1 MTGHRLLL
9 AAALLIAPATA
20 HAQSHPL
27 TGKWSVE
34 YAAGMRIENET
45 PTPIMAKAALTVESV
60 GDSLIATLVTE
71 PTADLPPRPPVRL
84 AARRVDGKMTFV
96 QRTTLRMNR
105 DGEESSH
112 PATITWQF
120 EVSGDAISGTIERKV
135 EGMEMPGGAP
145 ATLKGTRAKG

>member
-1 MTGHRLLL
+1 MPAPRFLI
-9 AAALLIAPATA
+9 AAALLIGPVAAN
-20 HAQSHPL
+20 AQAHPL

-84 AARRVDGKMTFV
+84 AARRADGAMTFV

-112 PATITWQF
+112 PATITWQL
-120 EVSGDAISGTIERKV
+120 EVSGDAISGTIERRI
-135 EGMEMPGGAP
+135 EGMEMPGGPP
-145 ATLKGTRAKG
+145 ATLKGIRAKG